1 MEEANKQIETVQ
13 IKLIAL
19 SHEKQGNL
27 SIIKSYSDK
36 NNKIFYKDIV
46 LLDMSL
52 ISEIFPSKIEY
63 KLRLENLLSLSS
75 STSKILDLNN
85 SIKSVY

>member
-1 MEEANKQIETVQ
+1 MDDAKKQLENVQ

-27 SIIKSYSDK
+27 SVIKSYLDK
-36 NNKIFYKDIV
+36 NNKLFYKDIV

-52 ISEIFPSKIEY
+52 ISDIFPTKTEY
-63 KLRLENLLSLSS
+63 KLR
-75 STSKILDLNN
+75 
-85 SIKSVY
+85 